1 MQRSVL
7 ILSLCFFCACSES
20 TKTGKRNDSGPGLI
34 DSESGAFINDQT
46 EQHPAAPEGGYQIA
60 TPVMTI
66 QPYSE
71 IIFCYYGTYEGPDV
85 GVVDFT
91 PYTHPNFNHHS
102 VLRTQFGEEAEDG
115 ELVACGE
122 SMDDADRQPEPG
134 DEEVSGGETLMQI
147 VQVKGIPVTEGD
159 WLALPEGYAV
169 KLESGTRWAIDT
181 HFINP
186 TDEIVLVNDTMNFG
200 LIPPDQVTDWI
211 AAMEFRGSVD
221 IPPQTEFTRSFD
233 CTWDQDYEI
242 LSLFGHMH
250 HLGKRFTTDWTH
262 DGEIERIYEVADW
275 LSEYREN
282 PRNIVEHYAPGEFNV
297 SAGDVFTVNCTWDNP
312 SASSVAFPEEMCSL
326 HGAFTSSQA
335 PLTCIDAGQPQ

>member
-1 MQRSVL
+1 MLRC
-7 ILSLCFFCACSES
+7 LSLFSLLVICSCRDSNTEC
-20 TKTGKRNDSGPGLI
+20 TDDSGPVLI
-34 DSESGAFINDQT
+34 DSQSGIPINDQT

-85 GVVDFT
+85 GVVDFM
-91 PYTHPNFNHHS
+91 PYTHPGFNHHS
-102 VLRTQFGEEAEDG
+102 VLRTQFGNEAENG
-115 ELVACGE
+115 NLVACGE
-122 SMDDADRQPEPG
+122 SMDDPDRLPEPG

-147 VQVKGIPVTEGD
+147 VQVKGVPVTEGD

-169 KLESGTRWAIDT
+169 KLESGTRWVIDT